1 MRRLLIAL
9 LVLLTVAYLG
19 INAVGLPP
27 LLVAENLALAAA
39 YAALALALA
48 RRWSRTSLIILLL
61 LLAFNAGRVSRSV
74 WSPTT
79 GWGPLALEHVPLLAY
94 LLLLSILTAVALAR
108 Q

>member
-9 LVLLTVAYLG
+9 LVLLTAAYLG

-48 RRWSRTSLIILLL
+48 RRWSRTSLIILLF

-79 GWGPLALEHVPLLAY
+79 GWAPLALEHVPLLAY
-94 LLLLSILTAVALAR
+94 LLILSILTAVALAR

>member
-1 MRRLLIAL
+1 LTAL
-9 LVLLTVAYLG
+9 LVPLVAAYLG
-19 INAVGLPP
+19 INLVGLP
-27 LLVAENLALAAA
+27 LFLVVENLALAAA

-48 RRWSRTSLIILLL
+48 RRWGRAPLIVLLFL
-61 LLAFNAGRVSRSV
+61 LTFNAGRVSRSV
-74 WSPTT
+74 WSPVT

>member
-19 INAVGLPP
+19 INLVDLPKF
-27 LLVAENLALAAA
+27 LVAENLALAAA
-39 YAALALALA
+39 YAALTLALA
-48 RRWSRTSLIILLL
+48 RRWSRTPLIVLLF

-79 GWGPLALEHVPLLAY
+79 GLGPLALEHVPLLAY
-94 LLLLSILTAVALAR
+94 LLILSILTAVALTK

>member
-48 RRWSRTSLIILLL
+48 RRWSRTLIILLF

-79 GWGPLALEHVPLLAY
+79 GWAPLALEHVPLLAY
-94 LLLLSILTAVALAR
+94 LLILSILTAVALAR